1 LQPLNRRTTDVCLDI
16 SVSPFRPPPF
26 LPSLFALLIA
36 TAFLIVYIPA
46 AGRGFISD
54 DFRWVLESR
63 IRHPADVPRL
73 FVETT
78 GFYRPI
84 VSLSFALNGWL
95 GGTNPLAFGLTNA
108 ALAVLTAAAIARLV
122 RLLQLPAGASV
133 LAAGVWLLNIH
144 GINMAVLW
152 ISGRTALF
160 LTLFAVLA
168 AAAVVQKKSALAGIF
183 TLLAM
188 LSKEE
193 ALLLPLPLLVLAELS
208 NRSEGSTWRT
218 RLGAG
223 IPLAAA
229 AALYLLLR
237 SNSDAMV
244 PSTAPHFYKFTFE
257 RGVIVR
263 NLLEYLD
270 RGAAL
275 ALMCIVLATVV
286 VRRVPRTTEAER
298 KALVAGIV
306 WFIAG
311 FGLTVFLPVRSSLY
325 ACFPAVGA
333 AIVAASLATA
343 FWRGAGDRERRILC
357 GGATLVI
364 LILIP
369 IHHARSDR
377 WTGLADVSRTVFEHL
392 RTNAASAQSILLV
405 DDRGGRA
412 NIWSAFGS
420 LLPDAVE
427 LATGRRQTVWLL
439 PPPPDVGEKDLQP
452 YNADVDAAWMLQAD
466 ALQHTDAS
474 RWRGASALLL
484 R

>member
-1 LQPLNRRTTDVCLDI
+1 
-16 SVSPFRPPPF
+16 

-36 TAFLIVYIPA
+36 SAFLIVYVPA

-84 VSLSFALNGWL
+84 VSLSFALNEWL

-108 ALAVLTAAAIARLV
+108 ALAVLTATAIARLV

-168 AAAVVQKKSALAGIF
+168 AAAVVQKKWALAGIF

-193 ALLLPLPLLVLAELS
+193 ALLLPLPLLILAETS
-208 NRSEGSTWRT
+208 ERGEGSTWRT
-218 RLGAG
+218 RLGTG

-244 PSTAPHFYKFTFE
+244 PSTAPHFYRFTFD

-263 NLLEYLD
+263 NMLEYLD
-270 RGAAL
+270 RGTTL
-275 ALMCIVLATVV
+275 ALICIVLTTIV
-286 VRRVPRTTEAER
+286 VRRIPRTTEAER
-298 KALVAGIV
+298 RALVAGIV
-306 WFIAG
+306 WFFAG
-311 FGLTVFLPVRSSLY
+311 YAVTVFLPVRSSLY

-333 AIVAASLATA
+333 AIVAASIAA
-343 FWRGAGDRERRILC
+343 ASWRSAGDRERRLLC
-357 GGATLVI
+357 GAATVVI
-364 LILIP
+364 LTLMP
-369 IHHARSDR
+369 IHYARSDR
-377 WTGLADVSRTVFEHL
+377 WTGLADLSRTVFEHL
-392 RTNAASAQSILLV
+392 RTNAAGTQSILLV

-439 PPPPDVGEKDLQP
+439 PPPPDVGEGDLQP
-452 YNADVDAAWMLQAD
+452 FNADVEAAWILQGD
-466 ALQHTDAS
+466 ALQDADVS
-474 RWRGASALLL
+474 RWRGTSVLMLK
-484 R
+484 